1 MASGQGA
8 LRRPH
13 TVDAVES
20 SRCGWPHTGDRG
32 LLLKLGGSLPLY
44 SRSEGVVVGQLDPD
58 RQVELD
64 ELLAALAAT
73 ESLPL
78 DDPVSMYLREVASL
92 DPLPLGREGELLIA
106 IRRGDESARH
116 RLTEFNLWG
125 VVRLARPFIGRGV
138 SFLDLVQEGNLGLI
152 RAVSEVPSEQQS
164 FNQRRDAWVREAIER
179 AFG

>member
-73 ESLPL
+73 ESPL

-92 DPLPLGREGELLIA
+92 DLLPLGREGELLIA

>member
-73 ESLPL
+73 ESPL
-78 DDPVSMYLREVASL
+78 DDPVSMYLC
-92 DPLPLGREGELLIA
+92 
-106 IRRGDESARH
+106 
-116 RLTEFNLWG
+116 G
-125 VVRLARPFIGRGV
+125 VTL
-138 SFLDLVQEGNLGLI
+138 LGLFRVGRAGDLLLSI
-152 RAVSEVPSEQQS
+152 R
-164 FNQRRDAWVREAIER
+164 
-179 AFG
+179 

>member
-1 MASGQGA
+1 M
-8 LRRPH
+8 
-13 TVDAVES
+13 
-20 SRCGWPHTGDRG
+20 
-32 LLLKLGGSLPLY
+32 
-44 SRSEGVVVGQLDPD
+44 GQLDPD

-73 ESLPL
+73 ESPL

-92 DPLPLGREGELLIA
+92 DLLPLGREGELLIA
-106 IRRGDESARH
+106 IRLGDESARH
-116 RLTEFNLWG
+116 RLIEFNLWE

>member
-13 TVDAVES
+13 AVDAVES
-20 SRCGWPHTGDRG
+20 SRCGWPHTADRG

-44 SRSEGVVVGQLDPD
+44 SQGEGVVVGQLDPD

-73 ESLPL
+73 ESPL

-92 DPLPLGREGELLIA
+92 DCHLAGKASCSLP
-106 IRRGDESARH
+106 SAS
-116 RLTEFNLWG
+116 
-125 VVRLARPFIGRGV
+125 VMSRP
-138 SFLDLVQEGNLGLI
+138 DT
-152 RAVSEVPSEQQS
+152 A
-164 FNQRRDAWVREAIER
+164 
-179 AFG
+179 

>member
-1 MASGQGA
+1 M
-8 LRRPH
+8 
-13 TVDAVES
+13 
-20 SRCGWPHTGDRG
+20 
-32 LLLKLGGSLPLY
+32 
-44 SRSEGVVVGQLDPD
+44 GQLDPD

-73 ESLPL
+73 ESPL

-92 DPLPLGREGELLIA
+92 DLLPLGREGELLIA
-106 IRRGDESARH
+106 IRLGDESARH
-116 RLTEFNLWG
+116 RLIEFNLWE

-152 RAVSEVPSEQQS
+152 RAVSEVPLEQES
-164 FNQRRDAWVREAIER
+164 FNQRRDARVREAIER